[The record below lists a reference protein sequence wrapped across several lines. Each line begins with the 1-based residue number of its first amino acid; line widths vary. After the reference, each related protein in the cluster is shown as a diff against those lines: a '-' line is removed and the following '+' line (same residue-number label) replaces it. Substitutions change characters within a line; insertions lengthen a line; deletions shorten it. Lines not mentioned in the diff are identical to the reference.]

1 MSGAEVRGMPPDD
14 RLAYR
19 IAVMEAL
26 KRCSPMPFTSSQ
38 GGAIAGAA
46 LRDPV
51 PEDRSPAISI

>member
-1 MSGAEVRGMPPDD
+1 MPPDD

-19 IAVMEAL
+19 IAVMKAL

-38 GGAIAGAA
+38 GGAIAEAS

-51 PEDRSPAISI
+51 PENSSPATSI

>member
-1 MSGAEVRGMPPDD
+1 MPPDD

-26 KRCSPMPFTSSQ
+26 KHCSPMPFTSSQ
-38 GGAIAGAA
+38 GGAIAGAS

-51 PEDRSPAISI
+51 PENSSPATSI